1 MSSSRHSSASS
12 SRSKSRGAEKPSK
25 KGKSIIK
32 RTIDRFRKASESNH
46 SDDEIAGPS
55 GITTTVND
63 ALPNIENWEM
73 DPPEQEGDQNSDNE
87 QLGNI
92 ERGRS
97 RNRNR
102 EGAISVASDSSANG
116 PNAAQAKYLAYT
128 QANPLGRILLNMAA
142 DNLALQE
149 NAGITESRVNAG
161 ELCEAFFHQ
170 MEMERKMVH
179 KELTKVAEKTEE
191 RILSREFDAM
201 CVNGVESMP
210 EYFSKRPKLISNA
223 ARVEATRI
231 FPVKKQFSGNSG
243 NDSITI
249 SEFFNTMKDA
259 QAQMRLTETEYT
271 LMLLRCTAGRAHELI
286 QQWVD
291 QDEGLCNIYFN
302 LTLQYDRRMTP
313 EAARTKLATLMAAK
327 NVDLPR
333 HISNVMT
340 LADRASFAL
349 PQGASRNAYYNNEAI
364 QALIRSLPPTS
375 RNTCSNLFHT
385 LSAKARRAITFMEL
399 SRPLNTLRHTIDL
412 DIKQN
417 GVNVTNNNSSK
428 TPSSKS
434 KKGNRKSYSSYAV
447 DTVHEDKAVQQDNK
461 KQQGNQGNQAA
472 VYQASGHQDKAAKG
486 NSGSG
491 GNSGNKR
498 QQGNNNQFKG
508 ASKNNSAR
516 RYCSLCGKTNHTA
529 AQGCR
534 NMKDN
539 AGQIVEIQPAQ
550 STCNLCPATV
560 SPRLNHPPYLC
571 PFRPTGPFHA
581 NK

>member
-1 MSSSRHSSASS
+1 MSSSRQSSASS
-12 SRSKSRGAEKPSK
+12 SRSKSRSADKPSK

-32 RTIDRFRKASESNH
+32 RTIDRIRKASESNH
-46 SDDEIAGPS
+46 SDEEIAGPS
-55 GITTTVND
+55 GINNTGND
-63 ALPNIENWEM
+63 ALQNIENWEL
-73 DPPEQEGDQNSDNE
+73 DQEQEGDQNSDNE
-87 QLGNI
+87 QLANV

-102 EGAISVASDSSANG
+102 EGAISSASGSSANG

-149 NAGITESRVNAG
+149 RVGITESSINAG
-161 ELCEAFFHQ
+161 ELCAAFFHQ
-170 MEMERKMVH
+170 MEMERKMVQ
-179 KELTKVAEKTEE
+179 KELTKAAEKTEE

-259 QAQMRLTETEYT
+259 QAQMRLTESEFT

-291 QDEGLCNIYFN
+291 QDEGLSNIYFN

-417 GVNVTNNNSSK
+417 GVNVVNNSSK

-447 DTVHEDKAVQQDNK
+447 DTVHEDKAVQQDRQR
-461 KQQGNQGNQAA
+461 QQHGNQTV
-472 VYQASGHQDKAAKG
+472 VYQASGHQEKAAKG

-491 GNSGNKR
+491 GNYGNKR
-498 QQGNNNQFKG
+498 QQGSNNQSKG
-508 ASKNNSAR
+508 TSKNSGTR